1 MQKSNIEFQS
11 NQNQS
16 QNGGEA
22 LMEVV
27 LNRFAAQAIQ
37 TDNPKASTV
46 QIKIPR
52 RKMTRHKSRFSK
64 SSADYIAWMLSTMRE
79 RGLEVVD
86 VKKDPEEEYSAHCR
100 EADIATFPLRDCI
113 SYYNG
118 HGEAEPGSLAYYGGR
133 RWNTYRDAAQQTLEP
148 YVFGTMSAAG
158 ALESSDRSSPR

>member
-1 MQKSNIEFQS
+1 MSALRPNGGLLDSIGRKMQKSNIEFQS

-64 SSADYIAWMLSTMRE
+64 SSGNWCCE
-79 RGLEVVD
+79 
-86 VKKDPEEEYSAHCR
+86 K
-100 EADIATFPLRDCI
+100 LRCK
-113 SYYNG
+113 
-118 HGEAEPGSLAYYGGR
+118 GR
-133 RWNTYRDAAQQTLEP
+133 
-148 YVFGTMSAAG
+148 
-158 ALESSDRSSPR
+158 